1 MDRTKISN
9 IKIVS
14 STDIIEQDIIIE
26 NGIISD
32 IGNLSNKKADFEID
46 GKGKYAFP
54 GFWDIHVH
62 LDDKIGEFEIA
73 DSYKTGCEKAIKNGI
88 TSICSFVTQKE
99 DETLLNSIQ
108 KAKEKAK
115 NSEFCDIE
123 WHLTPTKFD
132 EKSLEEIKK
141 LISKGFRTFKFYT
154 TYKKA
159 GIYRDYKDIESFAKH
174 FANRD
179 IQILVHCEDEAIL
192 EEANTLGNRF
202 IDHALKRPKKAEIEA
217 VREIISICE
226 RTEVPIHIVHISSI
240 LSAQLLAAAK
250 AKGVKISGE
259 TAMQYLFLNE
269 NLYKTENGNYAFCTP
284 PLRDDLNR
292 NLLKKAALHGVF
304 DLYATDHCPFSAT
317 DKNLYK
323 SDISRIPN
331 GLPGIESIVPLLF
344 NLYEDRNED
353 GLKEICRTFC
363 EKPAKFMNS
372 FPQKGKIQIGSNAD
386 IAIVSLGEKRNI
398 ELCQETIHPYGK
410 IASHVSIDFV
420 LKKWQSNSRK

>member
-1 MDRTKISN
+1 MNRTKINN

-32 IGNLSNKKADFEID
+32 IGNLSNTKADFEID

-73 DSYKTGCEKAIKNGI
+73 DNYKTGCEKAIKNGI

-115 NSEFCDIE
+115 NSNFCDIE

-132 EKSLEEIKK
+132 KESLEEIEK
-141 LISKGFRTFKFYT
+141 LISKGYRTFKFYT

-192 EEANTLGNRF
+192 EEANRLGNRF
-202 IDHALKRPKKAEIEA
+202 IDHALKRPKKAEVEA
-217 VREIISICE
+217 VREIISICK

-284 PLRDDLNR
+284 PLRDDL
-292 NLLKKAALHGVF
+292 
-304 DLYATDHCPFSAT
+304 
-317 DKNLYK
+317 
-323 SDISRIPN
+323 
-331 GLPGIESIVPLLF
+331 PGIESIVPLLF

-372 FPQKGKIQIGSNAD
+372 FPQKGKIKIGSNAD

-410 IASHVSIDFV
+410 IASHVNIDFV
-420 LKKWQSNSRK
+420 LKNGEIVVENNKIIIKNN